1 MSMDLYRLHEVP
13 WLDSQLFYHA
23 LARIGR
29 SGLFILCPDAPY
41 VCVGL
46 HQVVEQAVHQSRCEA
61 LGLPIFRREMGGGT
75 TLVDGNHLL
84 CQVILPKTV
93 PLADGTRRTFQ
104 KQLLQPFV
112 EVCQSLGVSAGEEAV
127 NALLVRGRKL
137 VECGVAEI
145 GDSLVFV
152 GDLILDSAAD
162 PLLQVFKS
170 PEIEG
175 CQELPGG
182 ENSGFT
188 SLSRELGT
196 LPPRAELYD
205 LVERRFAVLLGSL
218 CARDVDEVLSSAA
231 EDVRVRLCS
240 PAWLLRIER
249 RYRLHASRVRTGIV
263 VQHHARMTPGGL
275 IHAAVEF
282 DEDLHRLINVFFSG
296 DFFIYPAEAIGWLEQ
311 ALENIYPE
319 DACEALEGV
328 YATLSLETPGI
339 TPKDWY
345 NVLGVDS

>member
-1 MSMDLYRLHEVP
+1 MSVDLYRLHEVP

-29 SGLFILCPDAPY
+29 SGLFILSPDAPY

-75 TLVDGNHLL
+75 ALVDGNHLL
-84 CQVILPKTV
+84 CQLILPKTAS
-93 PLADGTRRTFQ
+93 LAAGTRRAFQ

-112 EVCQSLGVSAGEEAV
+112 EVCRSLGVTGEEAV

-145 GDSLVFV
+145 GDSLIFV
-152 GDLILDSAAD
+152 GDFILDSAAD

-170 PEIEG
+170 PEGEG
-175 CQELPGG
+175 EHESPDRKDAGI
-182 ENSGFT
+182 T
-188 SLSRELGT
+188 SLTRELGT

-205 LVERRFAVLLGSL
+205 LVERRFAALLGSF
-218 CARDVDEVLSSAA
+218 CVRDVDEALSSAA

-240 PAWLLRIER
+240 PAWLFRGDR
-249 RYRLHASRVRTGIV
+249 CYRMRTSRVRTGIV
-263 VQHHARMTPGGL
+263 VQHHARNTPGGL
-275 IHAAVEF
+275 IRAAVEF
-282 DEDLHRLINVFFSG
+282 DEDLHRLIRVFFSG

-319 DACEALEGV
+319 DAREALDGV
-328 YATLSLETPGI
+328 YGTLDLETPGI
-339 TPKDWY
+339 TPDDWY
-345 NVLGVDS
+345 KVLGVES